1 MLSQLIMMPNHR
13 LHALASDFGTRL
25 PTAPEST
32 VNLLNVT
39 LVPVHHVYLYKKL
52 RREMHQH
59 SRKLE
64 SQIPSVKRP
73 SLKNETSVGL
83 SFGLSSL
90 GFSRHYETGEP
101 QNDDPV

>member
-1 MLSQLIMMPNHR
+1 
-13 LHALASDFGTRL
+13 
-25 PTAPEST
+25 
-32 VNLLNVT
+32 
-39 LVPVHHVYLYKKL
+39 
-52 RREMHQH
+52 MHQH